1 MKSTKAMSSTHDT
14 SMEAMVSVVRRRS
27 LVLAGL
33 ERADYGAL
41 RSGAAFHL
49 QTGLRPDITPRTER
63 GRMTMG
69 P

>member
-1 MKSTKAMSSTHDT
+1 
-14 SMEAMVSVVRRRS
+14 MEAMVSVVRRRS

-63 GRMTMG
+63 EG
-69 P
+69 

>member
-33 ERADYGAL
+33 EGADYGAL
-41 RSGAAFHL
+41 RSGAVSQL
-49 QTGLRPDITPRTER
+49 LRRLCLNITPRT
-63 GRMTMG
+63 GREG
-69 P
+69 